1 MTMQA
6 SGISIFNTPPATP
19 AESGEKIR
27 KAAKDFESLFTSIML
42 KTMRNSVMRSEL
54 VPQSMGEKFYTE
66 MLDEEYGGLISGNA
80 NLGLADLIVKELERQ
95 ESRSSG
101 SGLAALQ
108 GLSLQTSLIPDS
120 QASLVKK
127 PVDFTGLSQKVG
139 QWDTLIKE
147 ASARFN
153 LDPALIAAV
162 IAQESAGN
170 PAATSSAGAKGLMQ
184 LIDDTADSMGVQQVY
199 NPRENILGG
208 SKYLRLMLDR
218 FGGDTRL
225 ALASYNAGPGAVD
238 RYQGIPPYRETQ
250 NYVESV
256 MDYRQRFAAH
266 NTPQVKE

>member
-1 MTMQA
+1 MTIQA
-6 SGISIFNTPPATP
+6 SGISIFNTPPATS
-19 AESGEKIR
+19 ADSGDKVR
-27 KAAKDFESLFTSIML
+27 RAAKDFESLFTSIML

-95 ESRSSG
+95 DSRG
-101 SGLAALQ
+101 MGAGLAALQ
-108 GLSLQTSLIPDS
+108 GLGQSAPLM
-120 QASLVKK
+120 
-127 PVDFTGLSQKVG
+127 PVAQGARVNKSAGFTGLSQTVG
-139 QWDTLIKE
+139 QWDSLIKE
-147 ASARFN
+147 AGDRFN

-184 LIDDTADSMGVQQVY
+184 LIDDTARSMGVQQVY

-238 RYQGIPPYRETQ
+238 RYQGIPPYPETQ
-250 NYVESV
+250 NYVDSV

-266 NTPQVKE
+266 NAPQVKE